1 MARFLALALFG
12 ALLAFAPFAVRA
24 QTTGIVVSDAWARA
38 SMGFVK
44 TSAVYL
50 TIVNG
55 GPTVDK
61 LVAASTPVADKA
73 EAHIMLR
80 DGDIMRMRRV
90 IGVDVPPGSKTVF
103 SPNSFHIMLT
113 GLHAPLK
120 VGDQFPLALQFANAG
135 LVNVTVM
142 VRK

>member
-1 MARFLALALFG
+1 MLLGALF
-12 ALLAFAPFAVRA
+12 AFVPVTVRA
-24 QTTGIVVSDAWARA
+24 QSNGLIVTDAWARA

-50 TIVNG
+50 TITSSG
-55 GPTVDK
+55 EAGDR
-61 LVAASTPVADKA
+61 LVAASSPAADKA

-135 LVNVTVM
+135 IVNVTVM